1 MTPDKQT
8 LNKARLLKR
17 IAELYLYENRSQTDM
32 AATLGVSRTTIG
44 RYLGELRDAWQKSAL
59 MDFDEARKRELAK
72 IEQLETEYWASW
84 KQSLGGDERET
95 EFPPGADS
103 DDREQTKLNRKE
115 RAPAGNPRYL
125 QGVQWCID
133 KRCEILGINAAKKVE
148 SGVQITFSELVKG
161 VYADHRAG

>member
-1 MTPDKQT
+1 MTPDKHT

-17 IAELYLYENRSQTDM
+17 IAELYLYENRTQTDM

-59 MDFDEARKRELAK
+59 MDFAEARKRELAK
-72 IEQLETEYWASW
+72 IEQLEAEYWASW
-84 KQSLGGDERET
+84 KQSLGEDERET
-95 EFPPGADS
+95 ESLPGADS
-103 DDREQTKLNRKE
+103 DDREHNKLNRKE

>member
-17 IAELYLYENRSQTDM
+17 IAELYLYENRTQTDM

-84 KQSLGGDERET
+84 KQSLGGEEREANT
-95 EFPPGADS
+95 SLADS
-103 DDREQTKLNRKE
+103 EDCEQRRERQ
-115 RAPAGNPRYL
+115 AAGNPRYL

-148 SGVQITFSELVKG
+148 SGVQVTFSELVKG